1 MNPTLRRRS
10 REILTT
16 RRIRRWF
23 RVERPRLGPR
33 GLVRISDREI
43 REGRP

>member
-16 RRIRRWF
+16 RRIRRRF
-23 RVERPRLGPR
+23 RVERPRFGPR
-33 GLVRISDREI
+33 GLARVSDREV

>member
-1 MNPTLRRRS
+1 MTPVLKRRT
-10 REILTT
+10 REIFTT

-23 RVERPRLGPR
+23 GVERPRRGPR
-33 GLVRISDREI
+33 GLTRVSDREV